1 MSASSDHRDAGAPIR
16 ALDRFIDALDGFI
29 RLPRSRRKL
38 ALVLVRLISG
48 GALVVAALVTP
59 GFLTTTSI
67 LSLLTTMPFIGC
79 VAVGMTFIT
88 LSGNVMSFCL
98 GATLSATAIVFAA
111 SLPIGLAGGLAL
123 AFLFSAVVTGA
134 QGWLVGYFRA
144 NPIIVSMATL
154 ALIYG
159 FVTLF
164 TGGRGIYP
172 AGTATD
178 ILKGRIGW
186 VPIPLAA
193 FVFTVVLGQFMLSYT
208 RFGRN
213 VFMVGSN
220 HRAALAAGILTWRT
234 VTGAYIVA
242 GLFTAASAVLMAAR
256 YASGDMTLGIG
267 YDYHAISAV
276 MVGGNAI
283 AGGQGSVVRT
293 LLGTVIIAILQ
304 GMLLLWG
311 FSTQMQ
317 YLTTGIIV
325 LGVIMLHT
333 LGESR

>member
-1 MSASSDHRDAGAPIR
+1 MSA
-16 ALDRFIDALDGFI
+16 
-29 RLPRSRRKL
+29 
-38 ALVLVRLISG
+38 

-59 GFLTTTSI
+59 GFLTATSI
-67 LSLLTTMPFIGC
+67 LSLLTTIPFIGC

-98 GATLSATAIVFAA
+98 GATLSATTIVFMA
-111 SLPIGLAGGLAL
+111 SEPIGLAGALVL
-123 AFLFSAVVTGA
+123 AFLFSVLVTGA

-144 NPIIVSMATL
+144 NPIIVSMAVL

-172 AGTATD
+172 VGTATD
-178 ILKGRIGW
+178 VLKGRIGW

-193 FVFTVVLGQFMLSYT
+193 FMVTVVLGQFLLSYT

-220 HRAALAAGILTWRT
+220 YRAALAAGIPTWRT
-234 VTGAYIVA
+234 ITGAYVVA
-242 GLFTAASAVLMAAR
+242 GLFTAVSAVLMAAR
-256 YASGDMTLGIG
+256 YASGDMEHGLG

-276 MVGGNAI
+276 VVGGNAI
-283 AGGQGSVVRT
+283 GGGQGSVVRT
-293 LLGTVIIAILQ
+293 LLGTVIISILR

-317 YLTTGIIV
+317 YLTTGIV
-325 LGVIMLHT
+325 VFGVIMLHS
-333 LGESR
+333 LGETR

>member
-1 MSASSDHRDAGAPIR
+1 MSTSPDHLNAGTPIR
-16 ALDRFIDALDGFI
+16 ASDGFI
-29 RLPRSRRKL
+29 GLPRSWRKR
-38 ALVLVRLISG
+38 AIILVRLMSG
-48 GALVVAALVTP
+48 AALVVAALVTP
-59 GFLTTTSI
+59 GFLTATSI
-67 LSLLTTMPFIGC
+67 LSLLTTIPFIGC

-98 GATLSATAIVFAA
+98 GATLSATTIVFMA
-111 SLPIGLAGGLAL
+111 SVPIGLAGALVL
-123 AFLFSAVVTGA
+123 AFLFSVLVTGA
-134 QGWLVGYFRA
+134 QGWMVGYFRA
-144 NPIIVSMATL
+144 NPIIVSMAVL

-172 AGTATD
+172 AGTETD

-193 FVFTVVLGQFMLSYT
+193 FMVTVVLGQFLLSYT

-220 HRAALAAGILTWRT
+220 YRAALAAGIPAWRT
-234 VTGAYIVA
+234 ITGAYIVA
-242 GLFTAASAVLMAAR
+242 GLFTAVSAVLMAAR
-256 YASGDMTLGIG
+256 YASGDMEHGLG

-276 MVGGNAI
+276 VVGGNAI
-283 AGGQGSVVRT
+283 GGGQGSVVRT
-293 LLGTVIIAILQ
+293 LLGTVIISILR

-317 YLTTGIIV
+317 YLTTGIV
-325 LGVIMLHT
+325 VFGVIMLHS
-333 LGESR
+333 LGETR

>member
-1 MSASSDHRDAGAPIR
+1 M
-16 ALDRFIDALDGFI
+16 
-29 RLPRSRRKL
+29 
-38 ALVLVRLISG
+38 SG
-48 GALVVAALVTP
+48 GALIVAALATP
-59 GFLTTTSI
+59 GFLTATSI
-67 LSLLTTMPFIGC
+67 LSLLTTIPFIGC

-98 GATLSATAIVFAA
+98 GATLSATTIVFMA
-111 SLPIGLAGGLAL
+111 SVPIGLAGALVL
-123 AFLFSAVVTGA
+123 AFLFSALVTGA

-144 NPIIVSMATL
+144 NPIIVSMAVL

-159 FVTLF
+159 FVSLF
-164 TGGRGIYP
+164 TSGRGIYP
-172 AGTATD
+172 VGAETD

-186 VPIPLAA
+186 VPMPLAA
-193 FVFTVVLGQFMLSYT
+193 FMFVVALGQFLLSYT

-220 HRAALAAGILTWRT
+220 HRAALAAGISTWRT

-256 YASGDMTLGIG
+256 YASGDMTIGIG

-276 MVGGNAI
+276 VVGGNAI
-283 AGGQGSVVRT
+283 GGGQGSVVRT
-293 LLGTVIIAILQ
+293 LLGTVIISTLR

-311 FSTQMQ
+311 FSVQMQ
-317 YLTTGIIV
+317 YLMIGIIV

-333 LGESR
+333 LGETR